1 MALRVLQGQLMTTG
15 KDDNKQEK
23 MTISLRRLINYL
35 LIENILSRP
44 LMSMKRNTS
53 KMSRMQK
60 NTRKSLKTQKFKH
73 VQQS

>member
-1 MALRVLQGQLMTTG
+1 MAQRVLQGQLMNTG
-15 KDDNKQEK
+15 KNKR
-23 MTISLRRLINYL
+23 MTLSLRRLINHL
-35 LIENILSRP
+35 LIDNIISRP

-60 NTRKSLKTQKFKH
+60 ITRKSLKTQKFKH